1 MALAG
6 EAGELTALFQWL
18 TPDESAKI
26 MDNPETAD
34 QVRHEVADTLAYL
47 LRLAD
52 VLNIDILAALA
63 EKIDVNERRYPVDLA
78 RGTALKYDKLGSK
91 HS

>member
-18 TPDESAKI
+18 TPAESAKI
-26 MDNPETAD
+26 MDDPETAK
-34 QVRHEVADTLAYL
+34 QVRHEVADVLAYL

-63 EKIDVNERRYPVDLA
+63 EKIAVNETKYPAGLA
-78 RGTALKYDKLGSK
+78 SGTALKYDKLGSK